1 MATKTKQQE
10 TLKGSR
16 SGATGAATATAKASA
31 KPSRQTK
38 GKTRL
43 KRGFPDG
50 FYWGVATSSYQIE
63 GAWNEDGKGPSI
75 WDTYAHTPGNIKN
88 DENGDVANDHYHRYK
103 EDVALMRSIGA
114 KAYRFSIAWPRVFP
128 QGTGTPNAKGLDFYS
143 RLVDELLKAGI
154 EPFATLYHWD
164 LPQALQDKYGGW
176 QSKETAKAFGDYAG
190 YLAEQL
196 GDRVKHYFTINEFA
210 SFVEGGYQG
219 LDVPVGGGK
228 AVHFGAAPGLRLSD
242 SELKQVR
249 HHAVLG
255 HGLAVE
261 AIRARGPVKTKVGF
275 AENIRVAVPI
285 IDAPDYVEAAEKAT
299 RERNAGFMTV
309 MLEGRYTDEYLASAG
324 GDSPKFTDDELK
336 TIASPL
342 DFVGINVYK
351 PGWYVEPSDDPP
363 GYRDIPVNA
372 SHPRMQSS
380 WHVLDPEVMYWAS
393 RQMQSIWG
401 AKSIFISE
409 NGCGASDVVA
419 EDGNVYDSDRVMF
432 LRAFLG
438 QLQRATSEGVP
449 VDGYFLWSAQDN
461 FEWMDGYG
469 NRFGLIYVDFKTQK
483 RIPKLSAE
491 WFRAAATLN
500 AVA

>member
-1 MATKTKQQE
+1 MNI
-10 TLKGSR
+10 
-16 SGATGAATATAKASA
+16 TAMKSPTTVG
-31 KPSRQTK
+31 R
-38 GKTRL
+38 R
-43 KRGFPDG
+43 FPDG

-63 GAWNEDGKGPSI
+63 GAWDEDGKGVSI

-88 DENGDVANDHYHRYK
+88 NENGDVANDHYHRYK
-103 EDVALMRSIGA
+103 EDVALMQSIGA
-114 KAYRFSIAWPRVFP
+114 TAYRFSIAWPRIFP
-128 QGTGTPNAKGLDFYS
+128 AGIGQPNPKGLDFYS
-143 RLVDELLKAGI
+143 RLVDELLAAGI

-176 QSKETAKAFGDYAG
+176 RSAETAKAFAGYAG
-190 YLAEQL
+190 YVAERL

-219 LDVPVGGGK
+219 LAVQVGGGK
-228 AVHFGAAPGLRLSD
+228 MVHLGTAPGLKLSD

-255 HGLAVE
+255 HGLAVQ
-261 AIRARGPVKTKVGF
+261 AIRAHGPAGTKVGF

-285 IDAPDYVEAAEKAT
+285 IDAPEYIEAAEKVT

-351 PGWYVEPSDDPP
+351 PGWYIEPSEEAP
-363 GYRDIPVNA
+363 GYREIPVNA
-372 SHPRMQSS
+372 SHPKMQSS
-380 WHVLDPEVMYWAS
+380 WHVLDPEVMYWAP
-393 RQMQSIWG
+393 RHMQSIWG
-401 AKSIFISE
+401 AQSIFITE

-419 EDGNVYDSDRVMF
+419 EDRRVYDSDRVMF
-432 LRAFLG
+432 LRACLG
-438 QLQRATSEGVP
+438 QLQRATAEGVP

-461 FEWMDGYG
+461 FEWMDGFG
-469 NRFGLIYVDFKTQK
+469 NRFGLIYVDFDTLE

-491 WFRAAATLN
+491 WFRTAARQN
-500 AVA
+500 AVV